1 MSNKAETKS
10 SKCIVHSDFLEDI
23 TIETDVSQ
31 NFVNN
36 LDIKE
41 QESDSKTNNL
51 TDNLDIISSQDV
63 SNIKISDES
72 NNKNDDENED
82 KNDDENED
90 ENDDENE
97 DENDDENEDENDDE
111 NEDENDDENED
122 ENDDENDE
130 EYEDGIHTLN
140 PTIDND
146 TLFALRTYYQD
157 YYEDET
163 DIIQLLKTNLID
175 EHYSESQANTSLRE
189 FYNSFGINIDL
200 TIFEEVQSLP
210 SDQELFNEFFNS
222 PNNGVLVSQLTNIIN
237 NMPNNIFNNV
247 LMPTE
252 DVLCTLDEEEKE
264 KLNKFKL
271 ETKIDQKCNI
281 CLEEMI
287 EGDEVVDLPC
297 DHTYHS
303 NCIFKYLE
311 EYNYKCPTCRKEV
324 GKPKYNI

>member
-10 SKCIVHSDFLEDI
+10 SKCIVHSDFLEDN
-23 TIETDVSQ
+23 TIETNVPQ

-41 QESDSKTNNL
+41 QESDSKSN
-51 TDNLDIISSQDV
+51 NLDIISSQDI
-63 SNIKISDES
+63 SNIKVSDEC
-72 NNKNDDENED
+72 NKNEDVNVDKNEDDIYDENED
-82 KNDDENED
+82 DNYEENED
-90 ENDDENE
+90 DNYEENE
-97 DENDDENEDENDDE
+97 DDNY
-111 NEDENDDENED
+111 
-122 ENDDENDE
+122 E
-130 EYEDGIHTLN
+130 EN
-140 PTIDND
+140 PTLAND

-157 YYEDET
+157 YFEDET
-163 DIIQLLKTNLID
+163 NIIQMLKTNLMD
-175 EHYSESQANTSLRE
+175 QHYSESQANASLKE
-189 FYNSFGINIDL
+189 FYNNFGINIDL

-210 SDQELFNEFFNS
+210 SEQELFNEFINS
-222 PNNGVLVSQLTNIIN
+222 VSVNNAPNNGILVSQLMNVIN

-247 LMPTE
+247 LIPQE

-264 KLNKFKL
+264 KLNKFML

-281 CLEEMI
+281 CLEDMI
-287 EGDEVVDLPC
+287 AGEEVVVLPC